1 MAKGTS
7 IEFYSS
13 NQEEIMSWIEAF
25 KSSVIL
31 LDLTNEYTIGKVLG
45 RGTSGQVNLGTR
57 KSDPN
62 Q

>member
-45 RGTSGQVNLGTR
+45 RGTSG
-57 KSDPN
+57 
-62 Q
+62 